1 MPEEEKKTEKPES
14 TKKRGLPKI
23 VKIGLGCLIFLIV
36 LGVILAILGG
46 FLFRKLGS
54 ALVSKS
60 IEQKTGIQTNLS
72 DIEKGKVSFT
82 DPKTGAKLDVG
93 GGTIPADF
101 PKDFPVYPGSKV
113 LSSLS
118 GNQSGQGNG
127 FWLTLSTPDPVDQ
140 VKSYYETN
148 LKANG
153 WTFESTIGAGTGVN
167 WTVAKG
173 NLNGYLTIDKSSDTN
188 QTAVLIVLGEGQTV
202 TPPNN

>member
-1 MPEEEKKTEKPES
+1 MPEEEKKTEKPQS
-14 TKKRGLPKI
+14 TKKGGLPKI
-23 VKIGLGCLIFLIV
+23 VKIGLGCLIALIV

-72 DIEKGKVSFT
+72 DIEKGKVSFV

-118 GNQSGQGNG
+118 GNQNGQGNG
-127 FWLTLSTPDPVDQ
+127 FWLTLSTPDPVDK

-167 WTVAKG
+167 WTVSKG

-188 QTAVLIVLGEGQTV
+188 QTAVLIVLGEGSTV
-202 TPPNN
+202 TPPSQ

>member
-14 TKKRGLPKI
+14 TKKKGLPTI
-23 VKIGLGCLIFLIV
+23 VKIGLGCLIALII
-36 LGVILAILGG
+36 LGVVLTVVGG
-46 FLFRKLGS
+46 FIFKKLGS
-54 ALVSKS
+54 AFLSKS

-93 GGTIPADF
+93 GGTIPQDF

-118 GNQSGQGNG
+118 GNQNGQGNG
-127 FWLTLSTPDPVDQ
+127 FWLTLSTPDSVDQ

-153 WTFESTIGAGTGVN
+153 WTFESTIGAGVGVN
-167 WTVAKG
+167 WTVTKET
-173 NLNGYLTIDKSSDTN
+173 LNGYLTIDKSPETN
-188 QTAVLIVLGEGQTV
+188 QTALLIVLGEGSTV
-202 TPPNN
+202 TPPSQ